1 MALTG
6 NTEETERPDVLLLLA
21 FLLSGISGLVYQ
33 TVWVR
38 MLTRYLG
45 STTAATAA
53 VLCVFMGG
61 LALGAFLGGKLA
73 DRIRDRLL
81 AYILLE
87 AGIAAAALISSF
99 VVISLMGQV
108 YVTLYATFGA
118 SRMCLTTARVV
129 FSMLNLLP
137 ATVLMGATLPL
148 LVAFVTRRSRHFQNV
163 LSRLYGIN
171 TFGAVL
177 GVLLAGFFLLG
188 GIGERSS
195 ILLAAVLNLFACAIA
210 YLLRFRAGNGP
221 DERVAAA
228 QPDSPRSVHAPY
240 PERARQWA
248 RAGIFIS
255 GFTALAYEVI
265 WSRFLVLPLRTSIYA
280 FSSMLALMLIGIAC
294 GSWWATR
301 SRVCEERPFR
311 TFALT
316 EIFIGILTVAGM
328 IAFKYFAWYSAG
340 FTLRLPLGLIA
351 AVVMILP
358 VSLAFGRQF
367 PVAVRCCVADPNA
380 PGSGTGGA
388 YCANTLGSI
397 AGSLAAGFLLIPLIG
412 TDMAMILIAILNLFL
427 GWILLTV
434 APAGE
439 RATRPWLALPVALC
453 FAALAF
459 AANHSYKMA
468 TLERVLADSGPD
480 AAVYAYYDGIAG
492 TTVATKSPF
501 PSLNKHLFVNGTGM
515 TRLVS
520 ETKLMAHLPMALVP
534 HPERVLV
541 ICFGMGTTT
550 RSATRFPTPP
560 ACVDA
565 VDIVPHVFDCFGCF
579 YSDATDIAAQPNV
592 HLHAE
597 DGRNYLLV
605 RTNLYDVITI
615 DPAPPIYSA
624 GTVNLYT
631 REFLELCKSR
641 LTAQGVT
648 CLWIPPGPASEICMI
663 MRTFADVFPGAT
675 LWGGFTTPGFYL
687 IGGNHPLAQTRES
700 LDELVGRLSTI
711 PDISEWDP
719 NLKDVNILRHLYLLG
734 PDELLLFVKDFSE
747 VSDDHPYTEF
757 PLWRAISSR
766 DVQNLNA
773 QMVRRILDR

>member
-1 MALTG
+1 
-6 NTEETERPDVLLLLA
+6 
-21 FLLSGISGLVYQ
+21 
-33 TVWVR
+33 
-38 MLTRYLG
+38 
-45 STTAATAA
+45 
-53 VLCVFMGG
+53 
-61 LALGAFLGGKLA
+61 
-73 DRIRDRLL
+73 
-81 AYILLE
+81 
-87 AGIAAAALISSF
+87 
-99 VVISLMGQV
+99 
-108 YVTLYATFGA
+108 
-118 SRMCLTTARVV
+118 
-129 FSMLNLLP
+129 
-137 ATVLMGATLPL
+137 
-148 LVAFVTRRSRHFQNV
+148 
-163 LSRLYGIN
+163 
-171 TFGAVL
+171 
-177 GVLLAGFFLLG
+177 LLAGFFLLG
-188 GIGERSS
+188 GIGERYS

-210 YLLRFRAGNGP
+210 YLLRLRSRNRS
-221 DERVAAA
+221 DEQVAAV
-228 QPDSPRSVHAPY
+228 QPDSQHSVHAPY
-240 PERARQWA
+240 PERVRQWA
-248 RAGIFIS
+248 RIGIFVS

-316 EIFIGILTVAGM
+316 EIFIGILTIAGM
-328 IAFKYFAWYSAG
+328 IAFQHLGSWSAG
-340 FTLRLPLGLIA
+340 FTSRLPLGLVA

-427 GWILLTV
+427 GWILLNV
-434 APAGE
+434 APEGQRVA
-439 RATRPWLALPVALC
+439 RPWLALPIALC
-453 FAALAF
+453 FATLAF
-459 AANHSYKMA
+459 VARNSYKTVM
-468 TLERVLADSGPD
+468 LERVSAQAGPGST
-480 AAVYAYYDGIAG
+480 VFAYYDGIAG
-492 TTVATKSPF
+492 TTVAAGLPSP
-501 PSLNKHLFVNGTGM
+501 SRDKHLFVNGTGM

-534 HPERVLV
+534 NAEKVLV

-550 RSATRFPTPP
+550 RSATRFPSPP

-579 YSDATDIAAQPNV
+579 YADAGKIAAQPNV

-687 IGGNHPLAQTRES
+687 IGGNRPLAQTRES
-700 LDELVGRLSTI
+700 LDKLAAQLCAI
-711 PDISEWDP
+711 PDVSEWDP
-719 NLKDVNILRHLYLLG
+719 NLTDVNILRHLYLFS
-734 PDELLLFVKDFSE
+734 PDELSLFVKDFAE